1 MARGLECVPL
11 VMGTSESSVLLQ
23 AHIVAGA
30 GGVFSVDID
39 DTQASLP
46 EEEVFRFA
54 LHYYARVLFEL
65 VRTQRSVRQLP
76 EWMSSIAEVALD
88 ADTDLF
94 AIAAVEGA
102 LIRNVPVPLIESR
115 VAMHA
120 SGVRNREVVGNLDAM
135 RGSML
140 ARSVL
145 AVCQAVVPRLSPP
158 MRDVLPAALAN
169 MNASYEMSHQYA
181 DPASQH
187 EVPALAYLAAAF
199 V

>member
-1 MARGLECVPL
+1 MTNPDA
-11 VMGTSESSVLLQ
+11 VLLQ
-23 AHIVAGA
+23 ARIVAGA

-39 DTQASLP
+39 DTHASLP
-46 EEEVFRFA
+46 EEEVLRFA

-76 EWMSSIAEVALD
+76 QWIASISEVALE

-94 AIAAVEGA
+94 AVAAVEGA
-102 LIRNVPVPLIESR
+102 LIRRVPTPLVEAT

-120 SGVRNREVVGNLDAM
+120 SGVRNRDVTGNLDGM
-135 RGSML
+135 RGNML

-145 AVCQAVVPRLSPP
+145 AVCQSVLPRLSPE
-158 MRDVLPAALAN
+158 MRETVPSALAN
-169 MNASYEMSHQYA
+169 MNASYELSHRYA
-181 DPASQH
+181 DPESQH
-187 EVPALAYLAAAF
+187 EVPVLAYLAAAF